1 MLACTCIHN
10 LHPASDCSL
19 HAGAHSPRTSTAAA
33 HGCRPFSSAGV
44 SLASLAHKISHA
56 RNVRYNFI
64 GFCATGALSHD
75 IHGAKSGSADAPP
88 SHPPLPASAL
98 QQQPA
103 SAACLV
109 GLPRCLMIPTRC
121 CYWSLRLS
129 SRSALHHL
137 KLQLFPQEATT
148 EGPRAGSQS
157 LAQGQ
162 QHLTLQPPA
171 EGRPT

>member
-1 MLACTCIHN
+1 MCFPLLEPGSGYYDFITSGPCPTAGPGPHAVKGMAAHLGPCHALSFHPTLMLACTCIHN
-10 LHPASDCSL
+10 LHHASDCSS
-19 HAGAHSPRTSTAAA
+19 HADAHSPRTSQTQPMAT
-33 HGCRPFSSAGV
+33 GPFQSAGI

-103 SAACLV
+103 SAAFL
-109 GLPRCLMIPTRC
+109 
-121 CYWSLRLS
+121 
-129 SRSALHHL
+129 
-137 KLQLFPQEATT
+137 
-148 EGPRAGSQS
+148 AG
-157 LAQGQ
+157 
-162 QHLTLQPPA
+162 TVM
-171 EGRPT
+171 GRM